1 MKRIVFWMLLLCTCP
16 FVFAQNLLVTQNT
29 YNKVAI
35 SFTADSLQVEEVSL
49 PQGVFSMVS
58 MNGYARSNNPGAPQL
73 PQLAKLL
80 QVPVCDSIVV
90 TVVNAL
96 YKEYDAAILG
106 INHPL
111 YPSQPSVSKT
121 EQNPPF
127 IYNQSIYSTNA
138 FYALPLVSV
147 EKSGIRR
154 SVALAN
160 VYVSPVQYNPVTNRI
175 RIYTKIDVEFTF
187 VNTNMMMTQKLE
199 KYASPMFEL
208 DAGMVINKMQNA
220 AKNEYTGAP
229 IKYLIIANSMFSSNT
244 DLTAFVEWKRRLG
257 YKVELAFTS
266 DANVGTTTTSIKN
279 FIQNKYDNA
288 TAADPAPTFL
298 LLLGDVAQLP
308 AFDSQFTSSSADND
322 HVTDLYYA
330 TLAGNDN
337 IPDCYY
343 GRLSATNSTQLSNQI
358 AKIMMYEQYT
368 MPDPTYLGNAVLIA
382 GTDSYGHSSTH
393 ADGQVNYIYN
403 NYINTSSTTHHF
415 TNVYK
420 HNYNCSSQAATIRS
434 EINAGVSIANYTAHG
449 SSSGWADPSFTTSHV
464 SSMTNT
470 GKYGL
475 LIGNCCLSGK
485 FDDSECFGESLLRAA
500 NKGAMGYIG
509 ASNSSYW
516 DEDVYWAV
524 GVRSSINANMSYD
537 ASKLG
542 TYDKWFHT
550 HGEAYTNWVSTIG
563 GIIQGGNLSVQSSS
577 SNIKQYYWEIYHCF
591 GDPSVR
597 VYMGIP
603 NTMTVNADDITVGES
618 QYTVTAVPYAYVALK
633 KNTTEFVAAAFANA
647 SGVATLSLPGNLEA
661 GTYELV
667 VLAQNYVWYHQNVE
681 AVETGSCISPSN
693 FTVSNVTPFTANL
706 SWTGV
711 SGVYNIQLK
720 AGNGNWTSVATGVT
734 TTTYTLSGLQDD
746 TDYQVRIQS
755 VCGSETSSWR
765 TQSFTTPVAC
775 PVPTSFVCTDFTAH
789 TASLSWTE
797 NGSAISWTL
806 QYGTNST
813 FASGTYT
820 EVTLS
825 GNPSTTLTGLT
836 TGTNYYARVRANCGS
851 IYGNSQWSN
860 SCTFTPSN
868 QVTVC
873 EDFEAYT
880 GTAYNVAGVLPVGWN
895 VIFTGTSSAYSPHV
909 ATGIYNSA
917 VISSGNGLCFTSG
930 SSNYGTDN
938 YAILPTY
945 DGTFESI
952 TFDYR
957 YESTSRGTLYFGYI
971 TDITNAN
978 TFVSL
983 QTVPA
988 SATQGTNVSYSLVES
1003 NIPDGARL
1011 AFKWNHTSS
1020 YYTCGIDN
1028 VCVTTDLSA
1037 NACMAPQSL
1046 VVEPSTTSAVVSWT
1060 GEANSYNVRYR
1071 TAGTLETYFFDDF
1084 ENGIDQWTVIRN
1096 GEGTTNTDWHTFDG
1110 NFNNPIE
1117 AHSGTYMLIG
1127 RSWNSEAYN
1136 VDNWLITP
1144 AVTLNGTLKFWVRDD
1159 GSYHEHY
1166 DVYVSTGG
1174 NAISDFTLLYSP
1186 GNASSTWTEV
1196 TVDLSAYHG
1205 VTGYIALR
1213 LTDEDQDYLLVDDF
1227 GIYSNGSL
1235 AGEWQTLVTSTST
1248 ATITGLLSETEY
1260 EVEVQADCGVDGVSA
1275 WTNPVHFTTNCPS
1288 YNTSIDEVI
1297 CEGESYNF
1305 FGQNLT
1311 TAGEY
1316 THTLQTVFGCDSII
1330 TLQLAVNHPVHTAVT
1345 EEACESFV
1353 WNGVTYTK
1361 SGDYTYSHADANG
1374 CTQVDTLHLTINN
1387 PVHTATTEVAC
1398 ESFVWNGTTY
1408 TESGDYT
1415 YSHADAN
1422 GCTQVDTLHLT
1433 INNPVHTA
1441 VTEEACESF
1450 EWNGVTY
1457 TKSGDYT
1464 YSHQDDNGCTQVDTL
1479 HLTINNPVHT
1489 ATTEVACESFVWNG
1503 VTYTESGDYTY
1514 SHQDGNGCTQ
1524 VDTLHLTIN
1533 NPVHTATT
1541 EVACESFIWNESE
1554 YSVSGDYTYSH
1565 QDANGC
1571 TQVDTLHLTI
1581 NNPVHTAVTEE
1592 ACESFIWN
1600 GSEYSVSGDYT
1611 YSHQDANGCTQV
1623 DTLHLTINNPVH
1635 TATTEEACESFV
1647 WNGVTYTESGDY
1659 TYSHQDG
1666 NGCTQVDT
1674 LHLTI
1679 NNPVHT
1685 AVTEEVCESFVWN
1698 GVTYTKSGDY
1708 TYSHLDAHDCTQV
1721 DTLHLTI
1728 NNPVHTA
1735 ETEVACESFV
1745 WNGTIYTESGDYT
1758 YSHLDDNGCTQVD
1771 TLHLTINNPVHTAVT
1786 EEACESFVWNG
1797 TTYTESGD
1805 YTYSHADANGCTQ
1818 VDTLHLTINNP
1829 VHTAVTEEACESFV
1843 WNGVTYTES
1852 GDYTYSHLDDNGCTQ
1867 VDTLHLTINNPVH
1880 TAVTE
1885 EACESFEWN
1894 GVTYTESGDYT
1905 YSHQDANGCTQVDT
1919 LHLTINNPVHT
1930 ATTEVAY
1937 DTYTWVNGNG
1947 ETYNVSGTYYY
1958 SHPDVNGCIQVDTLY
1973 LTVYYSST
1981 NDFAAVACEAYEW
1994 DDSVYTMTG
2003 DYTRVYQDV
2012 HGADS
2017 VVTMHLRINYGTHNV
2032 MTETVCNSYEWLGE
2046 TYSESGTYTYAYE
2059 NADGCAS
2066 VDTLHLTVNYSN
2078 TGDTTAV
2085 ACDSFDWYEY
2095 TNLTQSGDYLHTFT
2109 NAAGC
2114 DSVVTLHLTVN
2125 PTYAVSDAQTICA
2138 SELPYTWNNVQF
2150 TEAGTQTAT
2159 LQTVNGC
2166 DSVVTMTL
2174 TVNPIYAVSD
2184 VQTICASELPYTWN
2198 NVVFTEAGTQTATL
2212 QTVNGCDSVVTMT
2225 LMVNPIYAM
2234 SDARTIC
2241 ASELPYTW
2249 NNVEFTEAGI
2259 QTATLQTVNG
2269 CDSVVTMTLTV
2280 NLIYAV
2286 SDARTI
2292 CASEL
2297 PYTWNNVEFIE
2308 AGTQTATLQTVNG
2321 CDSVVTM
2328 TLTVNNPVHT
2338 ATTEVA
2344 CESFVWNGVT
2354 YTESG
2359 DYTYSHQDANGC
2371 TQVDTLHLTI
2381 INPQH
2386 AAITEEACESFVWN
2400 GVTYTESGDY
2410 TYSHQ
2415 DANGCTQVDTLHL
2428 TINNPVHTATV
2439 EVACESFIW
2448 NESEY
2453 SVSGEYIYSHEDA
2466 NGCTQVDTLHLTIN
2480 NPVHTATT
2488 EEACESFVW
2497 NGVTYTESGDYTFS
2511 HADANG
2517 CTQVDTLHLTINN
2530 PVHTAVTEEACESF
2544 EWNGVTYTES
2554 GDYTY
2559 SHQDANGCTQV
2570 DTLHLT
2576 INNPVHTAV
2585 AEEACESFVWNGTTY
2600 TESGDYTYSHAD
2612 ANGCTQVDTLHLT
2625 INNPVH
2631 TAVAEEACESFV
2643 WNGVTYTESGDYTYS
2658 HLDGNGCTQ
2667 VDTLHLTINNPVHT
2681 AVTEEA
2687 CESFVWNGTTYTES
2701 GDYTYSHEDA
2711 NGCTQVDTLHLTI
2724 NNSVSIDAYLTINE
2738 SDLPF
2743 TYGDTTFLPGSVQ
2756 SGDYSFYFTTAEG
2769 CDSIIVLHLTIE
2781 PVGISNYVMKAS
2793 IKVYPN
2799 PTTGIL
2805 NVEFVSL
2812 DESLENVDIQLFDM
2826 YGKLLNVTNIG
2837 HVDAMNRAHI
2847 DLSQYAN
2854 GVYFIKA
2861 VSGQHLVG
2869 VRKVV
2874 KQ

>member
-35 SFTADSLQVEEVSL
+35 SFAADSLQVEEVSL

-73 PQLAKLL
+73 PQLAKLI
-80 QVPVCDSIVV
+80 QVPVCDSVVV

-127 IYNQSIYSTNA
+127 IYNQSIYTTNA

-220 AKNEYTGAP
+220 AKNEYMGAP
-229 IKYLIIANSMFSSNT
+229 IKYLIIANNMFSGNT
-244 DLTAFVEWKRRLG
+244 DLETFMNWKRRLG
-257 YKVELAFTS
+257 YKVEVAYYASNTI
-266 DANVGTTTTSIKN
+266 TTTIKN
-279 FIQNKYDNA
+279 FIQSKYDNA

-330 TLAGNDN
+330 TLSGNDN

-368 MPDPTYLGNAVLIA
+368 MPDPSYLGNAVLIA
-382 GTDSYGHSSTH
+382 GTDGNGFSPTH

-403 NYINTSSTTHHF
+403 NYINTSSTTHNF
-415 TNVYK
+415 TTVYK

-449 SSSGWADPSFTTSHV
+449 SSSGWADPAFTTSYV

-577 SNIKQYYWEIYHCF
+577 SSRKLYYWEIYHCF

-930 SSNYGTDN
+930 STSYGTDN
-938 YAILPTY
+938 YAILPSYEGTY
-945 DGTFESI
+945 ENI

-957 YESTSRGTLYFGYI
+957 YESTSKGTLYFGYI

-988 SATQGTNVSYSLVES
+988 SITQGTNISYSLVES
-1003 NIPDGARL
+1003 NIPAGARL

-1037 NACMAPQSL
+1037 NACIAPQSL
-1046 VVEPSTTSAVVSWT
+1046 LVEPSTTSAMVSWS

-1084 ENGIDQWTVIRN
+1084 ENGIDNWTIIRN
-1096 GEGTTNTDWHTFDG
+1096 GEGTTSTDWHLFDG

-1117 AHSGTYMLIG
+1117 AHSGSYMLIG

-1174 NAISDFTLLYSP
+1174 NAISDFTLIYSP
-1186 GNASSTWTEV
+1186 GNASAEWTEV

-1235 AGEWQTLVTSTST
+1235 AGEWQTLVTGNTST
-1248 ATITGLLSETEY
+1248 TITGLLSETEY

-1311 TAGEY
+1311 IAGEY
-1316 THTLQTVFGCDSII
+1316 THTLQTVYGCDSVI
-1330 TLQLAVNHPVHTAVT
+1330 TLQLAVNHPLHTAVA

-1353 WNGVTYTK
+1353 WNGTTYTESGDYTYSHQDGNGCTQVDTLHLTINNPVHTAVAEEACESFVWNGTTYTE

-1387 PVHTATTEVAC
+1387 PVHTAVTEEACESFVWNGTTYTESGDYTYSHLDDNGCTQVDTLHLTINNPVHTATTEEAC

-1457 TKSGDYT
+1457 T
-1464 YSHQDDNGCTQVDTL
+1464 
-1479 HLTINNPVHT
+1479 
-1489 ATTEVACESFVWNG
+1489 
-1503 VTYTESGDYTY
+1503 ESGDYTY
-1514 SHQDGNGCTQ
+1514 SHQ
-1524 VDTLHLTIN
+1524 
-1533 NPVHTATT
+1533 
-1541 EVACESFIWNESE
+1541 
-1554 YSVSGDYTYSH
+1554 
-1565 QDANGC
+1565 
-1571 TQVDTLHLTI
+1571 
-1581 NNPVHTAVTEE
+1581 
-1592 ACESFIWN
+1592 
-1600 GSEYSVSGDYT
+1600 
-1611 YSHQDANGCTQV
+1611 
-1623 DTLHLTINNPVH
+1623 
-1635 TATTEEACESFV
+1635 
-1647 WNGVTYTESGDY
+1647 
-1659 TYSHQDG
+1659 
-1666 NGCTQVDT
+1666 
-1674 LHLTI
+1674 
-1679 NNPVHT
+1679 
-1685 AVTEEVCESFVWN
+1685 
-1698 GVTYTKSGDY
+1698 
-1708 TYSHLDAHDCTQV
+1708 
-1721 DTLHLTI
+1721 
-1728 NNPVHTA
+1728 
-1735 ETEVACESFV
+1735 
-1745 WNGTIYTESGDYT
+1745 
-1758 YSHLDDNGCTQVD
+1758 
-1771 TLHLTINNPVHTAVT
+1771 
-1786 EEACESFVWNG
+1786 
-1797 TTYTESGD
+1797 
-1805 YTYSHADANGCTQ
+1805 DANGCTQ

-2066 VDTLHLTVNYSN
+2066 VDTLHLTVN
-2078 TGDTTAV
+2078 
-2085 ACDSFDWYEY
+2085 
-2095 TNLTQSGDYLHTFT
+2095 
-2109 NAAGC
+2109 
-2114 DSVVTLHLTVN
+2114 
-2125 PTYAVSDAQTICA
+2125 PIYAVSDVQTICA

-2198 NVVFTEAGTQTATL
+2198 NVEFTEAGTQTATLQTVNGCDSVVTMTLTVNPTYAVSDAQTICASELPYTWNNVVFTETGTQTTTL

-2234 SDARTIC
+2234 SDAQNIC

-2249 NNVEFTEAGI
+2249 NDVEFTEAGT

-2280 NLIYAV
+2280 NPIYAV
-2286 SDARTI
+2286 SDAQTI

-2297 PYTWNNVEFIE
+2297 PYTWNNVEFTE
-2308 AGTQTATLQTVNG
+2308 AGTQTTTLQTVNGCDSVVTMTLTVNPIYAVSDAQTICASELPYTWNNVEFTEAGTQTTTLQTVNG

-2354 YTESG
+2354 YTE
-2359 DYTYSHQDANGC
+2359 
-2371 TQVDTLHLTI
+2371 
-2381 INPQH
+2381 
-2386 AAITEEACESFVWN
+2386 
-2400 GVTYTESGDY
+2400 
-2410 TYSHQ
+2410 
-2415 DANGCTQVDTLHL
+2415 
-2428 TINNPVHTATV
+2428 
-2439 EVACESFIW
+2439 
-2448 NESEY
+2448 
-2453 SVSGEYIYSHEDA
+2453 SGEYIYSHEDA

-2530 PVHTAVTEEACESF
+2530 PVHTATTE
-2544 EWNGVTYTES
+2544 V
-2554 GDYTY
+2554 
-2559 SHQDANGCTQV
+2559 
-2570 DTLHLT
+2570 
-2576 INNPVHTAV
+2576 
-2585 AEEACESFVWNGTTY
+2585 ACESFVWNGETY

-2631 TAVAEEACESFV
+2631 TAETEVACESFV

-2658 HLDGNGCTQ
+2658 HEDANGCTQVDTLHLTVNNPQHTATAEVACESFIWNGSEYSVSGDYTYSHADGDGCTQ
-2667 VDTLHLTINNPVHT
+2667 VDTLHLTINNPVNT
-2681 AVTEEA
+2681 ATTEVA
-2687 CESFVWNGTTYTES
+2687 CESFVWNGLEYTVS

-2724 NNSVSIDAYLTINE
+2724 NNSVSIDVYLTINE

-2743 TYGDTTFLPGSVQ
+2743 TYGDTTFLPGSVE
-2756 SGDYSFYFTTAEG
+2756 SGDYSFYFTTADG

-2781 PVGISNYVMKAS
+2781 PVGISNYVTNAS
-2793 IKVYPN
+2793 MKVYPN